1 MGGECGRGARKRGYE
16 QQQEQESS
24 RIHTCCRHVDRD
36 PNRVGRE
43 RGRVHRMFTAF
54 KALYRSRYV
63 DFLFHSFCLVRCT
76 DLYRLR
82 WMLLTPVA
90 TTFQC
95 YSRLDEQRESYAR
108 NWGGT
113 RPRVDDVDEWKSS
126 TPNYSVHTSSGHC
139 TCAQRRWPLHH
150 HLVTHLR
157 CKQHCSVP
165 SAHIPTPALM
175 HTAHRVRDP

>member
-1 MGGECGRGARKRGYE
+1 MGWECGRGARKRGYE
-16 QQQEQESS
+16 QELGSS
-24 RIHTCCRHVDRD
+24 RVHTRRRHVARD
-36 PNRVGRE
+36 PNRMERE
-43 RGRVHRMFTAF
+43 RGRFRRIFTAF

-63 DFLFHSFCLVRCT
+63 DFWLHSFCLVQCT
-76 DLYRLR
+76 DPYRFR

-90 TTFQC
+90 TTSNVTRDWM
-95 YSRLDEQRESYAR
+95 SRG

-126 TPNYSVHTSSGHC
+126 TPVHTSSGHC
-139 TCAQRRWPLHH
+139 TCARRRWPLHH

-157 CKQHCSVP
+157 CKQHRSVP
-165 SAHIPTPALM
+165 SAHIPTPALI